1 MKIEWLTL
9 LHFALLN
16 IILVFVGYVLI
27 KRQQLALSWLMLI
40 LGVSYIY
47 FAFTAAH
54 PVLQMLAI
62 IATTFTGMKVVAVI
76 CEYKGKVPGLSLLQ
90 WLAFTVGWV
99 GMRAKPFETLGGK
112 PVPQAWPIIRFGISR
127 VIAGVA
133 IVLLAH
139 QVVRL
144 PSNTGLVYVVVSI
157 MLLTGFSLILH
168 FGLLGIS
175 AGTWRLAGVNTY
187 VLFRQPAKA
196 TSLSEFWSKRWNLA
210 FSEMTSMAIF
220 RPLKNKT
227 GSTIALMLAFLFS
240 GLLHEL
246 ALSVPVHS
254 GYGLP
259 TLYFFIQGIAVLV
272 EKAMVLNKFTFLQ
285 HWFWARAWVFF
296 WLILPMPLLFH
307 EEFIKQIV
315 WPLAG
320 LSYEPT

>member
-1 MKIEWLTL
+1 MKTELLTL
-9 LHFALLN
+9 LLFALLN
-16 IILVFVGYVLI
+16 ASVVFVGYVLI
-27 KRQQLALSWLMLI
+27 KRQQLLLSWLL
-40 LGVSYIY
+40 LLLSVGNIY
-47 FAFTAAH
+47 FAFAAVH
-54 PVLQMLAI
+54 PIIQMLAI

-76 CEYKGKVPGLSLLQ
+76 CEYKGKVPNLTMLQ
-90 WLAFTVGWV
+90 WLAFTIGWV

-112 PVPQAWPIIRFGISR
+112 QVPQAWPIIRFGVSR

-139 QVVRL
+139 QAVRL
-144 PSNTGLVYVVVSI
+144 PWNTGLTYILVHI
-157 MLLTGFSLILH
+157 MLLVGFSLILH

-187 VLFRQPAKA
+187 VLFRKPAKA
-196 TSLSEFWSKRWNLA
+196 ASLAEFWGKRWNLA

-220 RPLKNKT
+220 RPLRNKT
-227 GSTIALMLAFLFS
+227 GGTIALMLAFLFS

-272 EKAMVLNKFTFLQ
+272 EKALVLNKYTFLQ
-285 HWFWARAWVFF
+285 HWFWARAWVFI

-307 EEFIKQIV
+307 EQFIKQIV

-320 LSYEPT
+320 LGL

>member
-1 MKIEWLTL
+1 MKIELLTL

-16 IILVFVGYVLI
+16 ASLVFVGYVLV
-27 KRQQLALSWLMLI
+27 KRQQLLLSWLLLL
-40 LGVSYIY
+40 LGVGDVY
-47 FAFTAAH
+47 FAFAAVH
-54 PVLQMLAI
+54 PIIQMLAI
-62 IATTFTGMKVVAVI
+62 IATTFTGMKVIAVI
-76 CEYKGKVPGLSLLQ
+76 CEYKGKAPNLTMPQ
-90 WLAFTVGWV
+90 WLAFAVGWV

-112 PVPQAWPIIRFGISR
+112 PVPQAWPIIKFGVSR
-127 VIAGVA
+127 VIAGAAV
-133 IVLLAH
+133 VLLAH
-139 QVVRL
+139 QVVGL
-144 PSNTGLVYVVVSI
+144 PWNTGLTYTLVSI
-157 MLLTGFSLILH
+157 MLLVGFSLILH

-196 TSLSEFWSKRWNLA
+196 TSLAEFWGKRWNLA

-227 GSTIALMLAFLFS
+227 GGTIALMLAFLFS

-246 ALSVPVHS
+246 ALSIPVHS

-259 TLYFFIQGIAVLV
+259 TLYFFIQGTAVLV
-272 EKAMVLNKFTFLQ
+272 EKALVLNKFTFVQ

-307 EEFIKQIV
+307 EQFIKQIV

-320 LSYEPT
+320 LSL